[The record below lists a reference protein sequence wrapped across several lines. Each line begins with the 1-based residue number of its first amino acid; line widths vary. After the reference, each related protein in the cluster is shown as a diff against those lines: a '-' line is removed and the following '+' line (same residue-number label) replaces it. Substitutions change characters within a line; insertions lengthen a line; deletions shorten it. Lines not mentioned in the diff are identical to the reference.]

1 MLFDIFVIVLAF
13 TVAAGCLLLLASAEM
28 VGYWLT

>member
-1 MLFDIFVIVLAF
+1 MDVLFMVVLAF

-28 VGYWLT
+28 IGYWLT